1 MKFATHRP
9 LPAALIILSTF
20 VLSTG
25 CPATGDSENNGK
37 SGNQFHQAR
46 KEMVARQIR
55 GRDINDKRVLDAM
68 AKVERHH
75 FVPRE
80 IIDLAYADRPL
91 PIGEDQT
98 ISQPYIVA
106 LMTQLLKVDSA
117 DIILEIG
124 TGSGYQAAILAE
136 LAAEVYSIEIIESL
150 ALRAESLL
158 NRLGYENVHVR
169 AGDGYQGWPAKA
181 PFDGIIVTCAPD
193 NIPKPLVDQ
202 LAEGGRMVI
211 PVGDSNYQE
220 LVLLKKTDGKILKEE
235 IVPVRF
241 VPMTG
246 QIQKLQETLFTE

>member
-1 MKFATHRP
+1 
-9 LPAALIILSTF
+9 
-20 VLSTG
+20 
-25 CPATGDSENNGK
+25 
-37 SGNQFHQAR
+37 
-46 KEMVARQIR
+46 MVTQQIR
-55 GRDINDKRVLDAM
+55 ARDIKDRRVLNAM
-68 AKVERHH
+68 AIVERHH
-75 FVPRE
+75 FVPTE
-80 IIDLAYADRPL
+80 MIYLAYADTPL

-106 LMTQLLKVDSA
+106 LMTQLLKVDSTHR
-117 DIILEIG
+117 ILEIG

-158 NRLGYENVHVR
+158 NRLGYGNVHVK

-193 NIPKPLVDQ
+193 NIPKPLVEQ

-211 PVGDSNYQE
+211 PVGDSSYQE
-220 LVLLKKTDGKILKEE
+220 LVLLEKKDGKIFKRE
-235 IVPVRF
+235 IIPVRF

-246 QIQKLQETLFTE
+246 QIQKPQKKP